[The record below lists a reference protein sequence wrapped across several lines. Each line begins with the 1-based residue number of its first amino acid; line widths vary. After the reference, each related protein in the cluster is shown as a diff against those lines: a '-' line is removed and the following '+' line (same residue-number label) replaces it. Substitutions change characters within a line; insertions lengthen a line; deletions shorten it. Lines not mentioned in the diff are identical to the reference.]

1 MEYSIFFASDDN
13 YSMHL
18 TVAIT
23 SILINSKIGEFFN
36 FYVLDGGIKNKN
48 KEKITN
54 LKKIKNFN
62 LEFIQIKNEKID
74 KCPMAGLENV
84 FSRQAYYRYLIP
96 FIKPNLDKAL
106 YLDCDVAVNSSL
118 LELYQTDLK
127 NAFCAVC
134 KEENNSYLEINCKNT
149 EVKNYF
155 NSGVMLI
162 NCKKWREENIFE
174 KLIENTDF
182 LFKENRLKFLDQDAL
197 NYTFRENVIF
207 IDLKFNFQSNNMKA
221 KKPKTLPAII
231 HYSSRRKPW
240 KKGYEFFPECY
251 LKPLYIAGFKKEFY
265 KIKLNHF
272 IWKFIN
278 SIFNVKNFYKENK
291 KHKLITIL
299 GFDYIVP
306 CKK

>member
-1 MEYSIFFASDDN
+1 M
-13 YSMHL
+13 
-18 TVAIT
+18 
-23 SILINSKIGEFFN
+23 
-36 FYVLDGGIKNKN
+36 
-48 KEKITN
+48 
-54 LKKIKNFN
+54 
-62 LEFIQIKNEKID
+62 
-74 KCPMAGLENV
+74 
-84 FSRQAYYRYLIP
+84 
-96 FIKPNLDKAL
+96 DKAL

-162 NCKKWREENIFE
+162 NCNCKKWREENIFE

-221 KKPKTLPAII
+221 KKPKTLPVII

-278 SIFNVKNFYKENK
+278 SF
-291 KHKLITIL
+291 LM
-299 GFDYIVP
+299 
-306 CKK
+306 